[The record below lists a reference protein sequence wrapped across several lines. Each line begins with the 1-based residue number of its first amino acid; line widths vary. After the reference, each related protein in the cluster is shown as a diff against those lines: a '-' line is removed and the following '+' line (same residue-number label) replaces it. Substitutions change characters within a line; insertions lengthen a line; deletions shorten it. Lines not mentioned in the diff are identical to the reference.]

1 MSLKYRMSNSSNN
14 SKGLFGALGD
24 AISGATNAVTK
35 AVAGNSKNNT
45 KKNNNSVKNTSNS
58 AKNMNIKKNSV
69 VPVTAGVNAPTQPNS
84 TAPQAGGV
92 APLNFR
98 YPANMQQPSERIM
111 QWATTAGM
119 PAPPD
124 MRGVAHGGKRSTRR
138 RSTKRRSTHMRKSY
152 KKLKGGKRH
161 SKSHR
166 RVKSH
171 KRRHTKRRN

>member
-1 MSLKYRMSNSSNN
+1 MSNSSNN

-45 KKNNNSVKNTSNS
+45 KKNTNNSTKNTN
-58 AKNMNIKKNSV
+58 NKKNAV
-69 VPVTAGVNAPTQPNS
+69 LPVTAGVNVPAQPNA

-98 YPANMQQPSERIM
+98 YPANMQQPSERVM

-124 MRGVAHGGKRSTRR
+124 MRGVAHGGKRRTRR
-138 RSTKRRSTHMRKSY
+138 RSTKRSTKRSTRRHKSHMRKSH
-152 KKLKGGKRH
+152 KKVKGGKKHRKSH
-161 SKSHR
+161 KRVKSHR
-166 RVKSH
+166 R
-171 KRRHTKRRN
+171 RRN